1 MTVLTESD
9 VKPVGV
15 TLGVLLS
22 CLLKRTIEGP
32 ANYSQPSV
40 TPEHHPYQK
49 KKNYMCWKLSACVC
63 VVFTSGPRPVKIIHM
78 EFGTEHTL

>member
-1 MTVLTESD
+1 MNIIICDEFANDSLDRESD

-22 CLLKRTIEGP
+22 CLLRGTVEGP
-32 ANYSQPSV
+32 ANYSQPLV

-49 KKNYMCWKLSACVC
+49 KKNYMY
-63 VVFTSGPRPVKIIHM
+63 
-78 EFGTEHTL
+78 